1 MSINQISRC
10 HQLTSA
16 PPKSYIGQPVCMD
29 EEDDEQMWWLEEGNN
44 TLMPAE
50 YTYDEYPDIDPNDL
64 VYPDIAPPR
73 AHRMHLQ

>member
-1 MSINQISRC
+1 
-10 HQLTSA
+10 
-16 PPKSYIGQPVCMD
+16 MD

-44 TLMPAE
+44 TLMPPE

-73 AHRMHLQ
+73 GFRSHLYRRMASVYHPHRMHLQ